1 MLAKRIIAVL
11 TFDNGSLTRTKNFIQ
26 DYKYTNNFIDNSLF
40 DGIVLIDV
48 SRNKIQRSKFYEVV
62 KNFCKNCFVPI
73 TVGGMINDI
82 DEIKF
87 FQKIGVD
94 KILVNSITVKNEKLL
109 QKAIGIFGNQFFM
122 IGLDFKKEKNLYN
135 FYYNNGQKK
144 INSSFIK
151 WIKKI
156 QKFNP
161 GEILL
166 QSIDRDGSL
175 KGYDLK
181 IIKKIKNYFGCP
193 ILICGG
199 AGNWRH
205 FVEAFKHGNV
215 DAVCTNNIYH
225 LTYKSILSSK
235 KYCIKNNIQIR
246 LEQ

>member
-144 INSSFIK
+144 LI
-151 WIKKI
+151 
-156 QKFNP
+156 P
-161 GEILL
+161 HLL
-166 QSIDRDGSL
+166 NG
-175 KGYDLK
+175 
-181 IIKKIKNYFGCP
+181 
-193 ILICGG
+193 
-199 AGNWRH
+199 
-205 FVEAFKHGNV
+205 
-215 DAVCTNNIYH
+215 
-225 LTYKSILSSK
+225 
-235 KYCIKNNIQIR
+235 
-246 LEQ
+246 

>member
-11 TFDNGSLTRTKNFIQ
+11 TFDKGSLTRTKNFVQ
-26 DYKYTNNFIDNSLF
+26 DYKYTKNFINNSLF

-48 SRNKIQRSKFYEVV
+48 SRSKKQRLKFYDVV
-62 KNFCKNCFVPI
+62 KNFSKNCFVPI
-73 TVGGMINDI
+73 TVGGMIDSI
-82 DEIKF
+82 DEIRL
-87 FQKIGVD
+87 FQKFGVD

-109 QKAIGIFGNQFFM
+109 KKAINIFGNQFIV
-122 IGLDFKKEKNLYN
+122 IGLDIKKVKNSYN

-144 INSSFIK
+144 IKYSLIQ

-156 QKFNP
+156 KKFNP

-181 IIKKIKNYFGCP
+181 IIKKVKSYFECP
-193 ILICGG
+193 LLVCGG
-199 AGNWRH
+199 GGNWEH
-205 FVEAFKHGNV
+205 FVEAFKKCNV

-225 LTYKSILSSK
+225 LTHKSILSSK
-235 KYCIKNNIQIR
+235 LFCINRKIEIR
-246 LEQ
+246 LE

>member
-1 MLAKRIIAVL
+1 M
-11 TFDNGSLTRTKNFIQ
+11 KNF
-26 DYKYTNNFIDNSLF
+26 S
-40 DGIVLIDV
+40 
-48 SRNKIQRSKFYEVV
+48 
-62 KNFCKNCFVPI
+62 KNCFLPI

-144 INSSFIK
+144 INTSFIK

-181 IIKKIKNYFGCP
+181 IIKKIKNYFECP
-193 ILICGG
+193 ILVCGG
-199 AGNWRH
+199 AGNWKH
-205 FVEAFKHGNV
+205 FVEAFKIGNV

-246 LEQ
+246 LE